1 MQESNRFP
9 GGHLLLGLFYI
20 LIFLDPLVNF
30 YVSKSFQIWFL
41 IPVLGVAYWAFFICR
56 ISISQ
61 QGIFALVFFFC
72 VLFSVLTTSL
82 LSQQVVFDKVL
93 LFLLS
98 ILTFYLVTFLIGKN
112 ELFDN
117 EKKYFYLIIC
127 VCAYGVY
134 QWLAY
139 NLGLPFVDQLVY
151 RGRGLGE
158 MRQITSFFA
167 EPAFFGIFLTTA
179 IYYLLFI
186 SENLNYKMLILVVF
200 CVYLGRSLSCIM
212 SVVILF
218 NIYYM
223 QRFLLRGT
231 LLYKLIYSLLILF
244 LALSSIVFYSEITET
259 STIIIRLVEEVF
271 LKTSLLGQI
280 PGSEK
285 GSGAI
290 RIFGELNYLI
300 FTIQNSPYI
309 GFGIDYNSTSIFQ
322 NFGIERKMSLNAIV
336 ELILR
341 LGLIV
346 FVLIICLF
354 YSEKRKYPSKSSF
367 AFIIY
372 LIMFSFSDG
381 AITKPEIYLP
391 ISIILGMERSK
402 YHKKQDVRLLI
413 R

>member
-1 MQESNRFP
+1 
-9 GGHLLLGLFYI
+9 
-20 LIFLDPLVNF
+20 
-30 YVSKSFQIWFL
+30 
-41 IPVLGVAYWAFFICR
+41 
-56 ISISQ
+56 
-61 QGIFALVFFFC
+61 
-72 VLFSVLTTSL
+72 
-82 LSQQVVFDKVL
+82 
-93 LFLLS
+93 
-98 ILTFYLVTFLIGKN
+98 
-112 ELFDN
+112 
-117 EKKYFYLIIC
+117 
-127 VCAYGVY
+127 
-134 QWLAY
+134 
-139 NLGLPFVDQLVY
+139 LGLPFVDQLVY